1 MQTNFLN
8 SCQRAATQ
16 VLAVTALAFG
26 ITAPVQ
32 AQGIPVIDVAAIVQ
46 AIEQV
51 RAWEGQY
58 QQMIQ
63 SLQQQQQLI
72 QNTTGSRQ
80 LGQVSNAITS
90 TVLPPDIGRQ
100 LATTQNHGDLNNLA
114 LQNFGTLNRSM
125 QTRASQI
132 QDLMRQINT
141 TQDAKSIQ
149 ELSARIQSE
158 QVMATNEAKEA
169 EWLRSQVEMQGRAI
183 DIAHRQRMLS
193 GTGTGTGTGAGAAPN
208 R

>member
-1 MQTNFLN
+1 MQANIHRST
-8 SCQRAATQ
+8 TQ
-16 VLAVTALAFG
+16 ILAITTLAFSIG
-26 ITAPVQ
+26 SPAL

-51 RAWEGQY
+51 RAWEAQY

-63 SLQQQQQLI
+63 SLQQQQQLL
-72 QNTTGSRQ
+72 QSTTGSRL

-90 TVLPPDIGRQ
+90 TVLPQDIYKQ
-100 LATTQNHGDLNNLA
+100 LASAQSHSDLNNLA

-125 QTRASQI
+125 QTRANQI
-132 QDLMRQINT
+132 QDLMRQINS

-149 ELSARIQSE
+149 ELSARIQAE

-169 EWLRSQVEMQGRAI
+169 DWLRSQLEMQGHAI
-183 DIAHRQRMLS
+183 DLANKQRFLYGP
-193 GTGTGTGTGAGAAPN
+193 GTNATPS

>member
-1 MQTNFLN
+1 MTM
-8 SCQRAATQ
+8 RATRSLSSAI
-16 VLAVTALAFG
+16 VTIAF
-26 ITAPVQ
+26 TAP
-32 AQGIPVIDVAAIVQ
+32 ALSQGIPVIDVAAIVQ

-51 RAWEGQY
+51 RAWEAQY

-72 QNTTGSRQ
+72 QNTTGVRQ

-90 TVLPPDIGRQ
+90 SVLPPDIGRQ
-100 LATTQNHGDLNNLA
+100 LASTRSHTDLNTVA
-114 LQNFGTLNRSM
+114 LQNFGALSRAM

-149 ELSARIQSE
+149 ELSARIQAE

-183 DIAHRQRMLS
+183 DLAHKQRMHY
-193 GTGTGTGTGAGAAPN
+193 GAGTSSTTN

>member
-1 MQTNFLN
+1 MQANTLN
-8 SCQRAATQ
+8 PFQCSAANM
-16 VLAVTALAFG
+16 LAITALSFS
-26 ITAPVQ
+26 ITAPAH

-51 RAWEGQY
+51 KAWEGQY

-72 QNTTGSRQ
+72 QNSTGTRQ

-100 LATTQNHGDLNNLA
+100 LASTQNHGDLNTLA

-132 QDLMRQINT
+132 QELMRQINS

-169 EWLRSQVEMQGRAI
+169 DWLRSQVEMQGRAI
-183 DIAHRQRMLS
+183 DLAHKQRMYG
-193 GTGTGTGTGAGAAPN
+193 GTGTNAPLS

>member
-1 MQTNFLN
+1 MKPNLKLTH
-8 SCQRAATQ
+8 AI
-16 VLAVTALAFG
+16 LALSITTPAFS
-26 ITAPVQ
+26 
-32 AQGIPVIDVAAIVQ
+32 QGIPVIDVAAIVQ

-90 TVLPPDIGRQ
+90 TVLPPDIVRQ
-100 LATTQNHGDLNNLA
+100 LTTTRTHDELNSLA
-114 LQNFGTLNRSM
+114 LQNFGALSQAM

-132 QDLMRQINT
+132 QELMRQINS

-149 ELSARIQSE
+149 ELTARIQSE
-158 QVMATNEAKEA
+158 QVMATDEAKEA
-169 EWLRSQVEMQGRAI
+169 QWLRTQIEMQAQAL
-183 DIAHRQRMLS
+183 DLAHKQRMLGNLRTNPTS
-193 GTGTGTGTGAGAAPN
+193 T

>member
-1 MQTNFLN
+1 MQAKTHSLL
-8 SCQRAATQ
+8 QRTAADI
-16 VLAVTALAFG
+16 LAITTSTF
-26 ITAPVQ
+26 ITAPAL

-72 QNTTGSRQ
+72 QNSTGTRQ
-80 LGQVSNAITS
+80 LGQIANAITT

-100 LATTQNHGDLNNLA
+100 LATTQNHNELNNLA
-114 LQNFGTLNRSM
+114 LQNFGSLNRSM

-132 QDLMRQINT
+132 QDLMRQINS

-158 QVMATNEAKEA
+158 QVMATNEAREA
-169 EWLRSQVEMQGRAI
+169 DWLRSQIEMQGRAI
-183 DIAHRQRMLS
+183 DLAHRQRMLS
-193 GTGTGTGTGAGAAPN
+193 GTGTSAPPS

>member
-1 MQTNFLN
+1 MQANTLN
-8 SCQRAATQ
+8 PLPCSAANM
-16 VLAVTALAFG
+16 LAITALSFS
-26 ITAPVQ
+26 ITAPAH

-72 QNTTGSRQ
+72 QNSSGTRQ
-80 LGQVSNAITS
+80 LGQISNAITS
-90 TVLPPDIGRQ
+90 TVLPADIGRQ
-100 LATTQNHGDLNNLA
+100 LALTQNHDDLNNLA

-132 QDLMRQINT
+132 QDLMRQINS

-169 EWLRSQVEMQGRAI
+169 DWLRSQVEMQGRAI
-183 DIAHRQRMLS
+183 DLAHKQRMYG
-193 GTGTGTGTGAGAAPN
+193 GTGTNASAS

>member
-1 MQTNFLN
+1 MQANNQN
-8 SCQRAATQ
+8 SFQRTAAKM
-16 VLAVTALAFG
+16 LAITSLAFS
-26 ITAPVQ
+26 ITAPAH

-72 QNTTGSRQ
+72 QNSTGTRQ
-80 LGQVSNAITS
+80 LGQISNSITS
-90 TVLPPDIGRQ
+90 TVLPTDIGRQ
-100 LATTQNHGDLNNLA
+100 LASAQNHGDLNNLA

-132 QDLMRQINT
+132 QDLMRQINS

-158 QVMATNEAKEA
+158 QVMATNEAKEG
-169 EWLRSQVEMQGRAI
+169 EWLRSQIEAQGRAI
-183 DIAHRQRMLS
+183 DLAHKQRMLY
-193 GTGTGTGTGAGAAPN
+193 GAGANTNPG

>member
-1 MQTNFLN
+1 MKPNLKLTH
-8 SCQRAATQ
+8 AI
-16 VLAVTALAFG
+16 LALSITTSAFS
-26 ITAPVQ
+26 
-32 AQGIPVIDVAAIVQ
+32 QGIPVIDVAAIVQ

-58 QQMIQ
+58 QQMMQ

-100 LATTQNHGDLNNLA
+100 LTTTRTHDELNSLA
-114 LQNFGTLNRSM
+114 LQNFGALSQAM

-132 QDLMRQINT
+132 QELMRQINS

-149 ELSARIQSE
+149 ELTARIQSE

-169 EWLRSQVEMQGRAI
+169 QWLRTQIEMQAQAL
-183 DIAHRQRMLS
+183 DLAHKQKML
-193 GTGTGTGTGAGAAPN
+193 GTLRTNPAST

>member
-1 MQTNFLN
+1 MQAKTQNTF
-8 SCQRAATQ
+8 QRTTAKI
-16 VLAVTALAFG
+16 LAVTTLAFK
-26 ITAPVQ
+26 IISPVH

-51 RAWEGQY
+51 RAWEAQY
-58 QQMIQ
+58 QQMTQ

-72 QNTTGSRQ
+72 QNTSGSRQ

-90 TVLPPDIGRQ
+90 TILSPDIGRQ
-100 LATTQNHGDLNNLA
+100 LASTQNHGDLNNLA
-114 LQNFGTLNRSM
+114 LQNFEALNRSM

-132 QDLMRQINT
+132 QDLMRQINS
-141 TQDAKSIQ
+141 TQDAKGIQ
-149 ELSARIQSE
+149 ELSARIQAE

-183 DIAHRQRMLS
+183 DLAHKQRMLY
-193 GTGTGTGTGAGAAPN
+193 GTGANATPG

>member
-1 MQTNFLN
+1 MTMKLN
-8 SCQRAATQ
+8 RPLTSFIF
-16 VLAVTALAFG
+16 ALSMNAPAFS
-26 ITAPVQ
+26 
-32 AQGIPVIDVAAIVQ
+32 QGIPVIDVAAIVQ

-80 LGQVSNAITS
+80 LGQVANAITS
-90 TVLPPDIGRQ
+90 TVLPFDIGRQ
-100 LATTQNHGDLNNLA
+100 LTTTQSHDELNALA
-114 LQNFGTLNRSM
+114 FQNFGTLNQAM
-125 QTRASQI
+125 QTRVSQI
-132 QDLMRQINT
+132 QELMRQINS

-169 EWLRSQVEMQGRAI
+169 QWLRTQIEMQAQAL
-183 DIAHRQRMLS
+183 DLAHKQRML
-193 GTGTGTGTGAGAAPN
+193 GTLRSNPAST

>member
-1 MQTNFLN
+1 MKSNRKLTH
-8 SCQRAATQ
+8 AI
-16 VLAVTALAFG
+16 LALSITTPAFS
-26 ITAPVQ
+26 
-32 AQGIPVIDVAAIVQ
+32 QGIPVIDVAAIVQ

-58 QQMIQ
+58 QQMMQ

-100 LATTQNHGDLNNLA
+100 LTTTRTHDELNALA
-114 LQNFGTLNRSM
+114 LQNFGSLSQAM

-132 QDLMRQINT
+132 QELMRQINS

-149 ELSARIQSE
+149 ELTARIQSE

-169 EWLRSQVEMQGRAI
+169 QWLRMQIEMQAQAL
-183 DIAHRQRMLS
+183 DLAHKQRMLGNLRINPTS
-193 GTGTGTGTGAGAAPN
+193 T

>member
-1 MQTNFLN
+1 MKPNLKLTH
-8 SCQRAATQ
+8 AI
-16 VLAVTALAFG
+16 LALSITTPAFS
-26 ITAPVQ
+26 
-32 AQGIPVIDVAAIVQ
+32 QGIPVIDVAAIVQ

-90 TVLPPDIGRQ
+90 TVLPPDIVRQ
-100 LATTQNHGDLNNLA
+100 LTTTRTHDELNSLA
-114 LQNFGTLNRSM
+114 LQNFGALSQAM

-132 QDLMRQINT
+132 QELMRQINS

-149 ELSARIQSE
+149 ELTARIQSE

-169 EWLRSQVEMQGRAI
+169 QWLRTQIEMQAQAL
-183 DIAHRQRMLS
+183 DLAHKQRMLGNLRTNPTS
-193 GTGTGTGTGAGAAPN
+193 T

>member
-1 MQTNFLN
+1 MKPNLKLTH
-8 SCQRAATQ
+8 AI
-16 VLAVTALAFG
+16 LALSITTSAFS
-26 ITAPVQ
+26 
-32 AQGIPVIDVAAIVQ
+32 QGIPVIDAAAIVQ

-58 QQMIQ
+58 QQMMQ

-90 TVLPPDIGRQ
+90 TVLPPDIVRQ
-100 LATTQNHGDLNNLA
+100 LTTTRTHDELNSLA
-114 LQNFGTLNRSM
+114 LQNFGALSQAM

-132 QDLMRQINT
+132 QELMRQINS

-149 ELSARIQSE
+149 ELTARIQSE

-169 EWLRSQVEMQGRAI
+169 QWLRTQIEMQAQAL
-183 DIAHRQRMLS
+183 DLAHKQRMLGNLRTNPTS
-193 GTGTGTGTGAGAAPN
+193 T

>member
-1 MQTNFLN
+1 MQANTLN
-8 SCQRAATQ
+8 PFQCSAANM
-16 VLAVTALAFG
+16 LAITALSFS
-26 ITAPVQ
+26 ITAPAH

-51 RAWEGQY
+51 KAWEGQY

-63 SLQQQQQLI
+63 SLQQQQHLI
-72 QNTTGSRQ
+72 QNSTGTRQ
-80 LGQVSNAITS
+80 LVQVSNAITS

-100 LATTQNHGDLNNLA
+100 LASTQNHGDLNTLA

-132 QDLMRQINT
+132 QDLMRQINS

-169 EWLRSQVEMQGRAI
+169 DWLRSQVEMQGRAI
-183 DIAHRQRMLS
+183 DLAHKQRMYG
-193 GTGTGTGTGAGAAPN
+193 GTGTNAPAS

>member
-1 MQTNFLN
+1 MKPNLKLTH
-8 SCQRAATQ
+8 AI
-16 VLAVTALAFG
+16 LALSITTSAFS
-26 ITAPVQ
+26 
-32 AQGIPVIDVAAIVQ
+32 QGIPVIDVAAIVQ

-58 QQMIQ
+58 QQMMQ

-90 TVLPPDIGRQ
+90 TVLPPDIVRQ
-100 LATTQNHGDLNNLA
+100 LTTTRTHDELNSLA
-114 LQNFGTLNRSM
+114 LQNFDTLSQAM

-132 QDLMRQINT
+132 QELMRQINS

-149 ELSARIQSE
+149 ELTARIQSE

-169 EWLRSQVEMQGRAI
+169 QWLRTQIEMQAQAL
-183 DIAHRQRMLS
+183 DLAHKQRMLGNLRTNPTS
-193 GTGTGTGTGAGAAPN
+193 T

>member
-1 MQTNFLN
+1 MHTNLLPP
-8 SCQRAATQ
+8 CQRAATQ
-16 VLAVTALAFG
+16 ILAVTALAFG
-26 ITAPVQ
+26 ITAPAH
-32 AQGIPVIDVAAIVQ
+32 AQGIPVIDAAAIVQ

-51 RAWEGQY
+51 RAWEAQY

-80 LGQVSNAITS
+80 LGQVTNAITS

-100 LATTQNHGDLNNLA
+100 LATVQNHGDLNTLA

-132 QDLMRQINT
+132 QELMRQINA

-183 DIAHRQRMLS
+183 DLAHKQRMLY
-193 GTGTGTGTGAGAAPN
+193 GTGAGATPG

>member
-1 MQTNFLN
+1 MKPDLKLTH
-8 SCQRAATQ
+8 AI
-16 VLAVTALAFG
+16 LALSITTPAFS
-26 ITAPVQ
+26 
-32 AQGIPVIDVAAIVQ
+32 QGIPVIDVAAIVQ

-58 QQMIQ
+58 QQMMQ

-90 TVLPPDIGRQ
+90 TVLPPDIVRQ
-100 LATTQNHGDLNNLA
+100 LTTTRTHDELNSLA
-114 LQNFGTLNRSM
+114 LQNFGALSQAM

-132 QDLMRQINT
+132 QELMRQINS

-149 ELSARIQSE
+149 ELTARIQSE

-169 EWLRSQVEMQGRAI
+169 QWLRTQIEMQAQAL
-183 DIAHRQRMLS
+183 DLAHKQRMLGNLRTNPTS
-193 GTGTGTGTGAGAAPN
+193 T

>member
-1 MQTNFLN
+1 MKPNLKLTH
-8 SCQRAATQ
+8 AI
-16 VLAVTALAFG
+16 LALSITTSAFS
-26 ITAPVQ
+26 
-32 AQGIPVIDVAAIVQ
+32 QGIPVIDVAAIVQ

-58 QQMIQ
+58 QQMMQ

-90 TVLPPDIGRQ
+90 TVLPPDIVRQ
-100 LATTQNHGDLNNLA
+100 LTTTRTHDELNSLA
-114 LQNFGTLNRSM
+114 LQNFGALSQAM

-132 QDLMRQINT
+132 QELMRQINS

-149 ELSARIQSE
+149 ELTARIQSE

-169 EWLRSQVEMQGRAI
+169 QWLRTQIEMQAQAL
-183 DIAHRQRMLS
+183 DLAHKQRMLGNLRTNPTS
-193 GTGTGTGTGAGAAPN
+193 T

>member
-1 MQTNFLN
+1 MKPDLKLT
-8 SCQRAATQ
+8 CAI
-16 VLAVTALAFG
+16 LALSITTPALS
-26 ITAPVQ
+26 
-32 AQGIPVIDVAAIVQ
+32 QGIPVIDVAAIVQ

-58 QQMIQ
+58 QQMMQ

-80 LGQVSNAITS
+80 LGQVANAITS

-100 LATTQNHGDLNNLA
+100 LSTTQTHDELNSLA
-114 LQNFGTLNRSM
+114 LQNFGTLSQAM

-132 QDLMRQINT
+132 QELMRQING

-149 ELSARIQSE
+149 ELTARIQSE

-169 EWLRSQVEMQGRAI
+169 QWLRTQIEMQAQAL
-183 DIAHRQRMLS
+183 DLAHKQKML
-193 GTGTGTGTGAGAAPN
+193 GTLRTKPAST

>member
-1 MQTNFLN
+1 MMKARIDI
-8 SCQRAATQ
+8 QRTANRALAT
-16 VLAVTALAFG
+16 LSLFAVTATPLH
-26 ITAPVQ
+26 
-32 AQGIPVIDVAAIVQ
+32 AQGIPVIDVAAIMQ

-51 RAWEGQY
+51 RAWEAQY
-58 QQMIQ
+58 QQMTL
-63 SLQQQQQLI
+63 SLQQQFQQI

-80 LGQVSNAITS
+80 LGQIANAITS
-90 TVLPPDIGRQ
+90 SVLPNDIGRQ
-100 LATTQNHGDLNNLA
+100 LASTQTHDDLNKLA
-114 LQNFGTLNRSM
+114 LQNFGTLSQAM

-132 QDLMRQINT
+132 QDLMRQINA

-169 EWLRSQVEMQGRAI
+169 EWLRSQVEAQTRAI
-183 DIAHRQRMLS
+183 DLAHKQRMLY
-193 GTGTGTGTGAGAAPN
+193 GTPAAST

>member
-1 MQTNFLN
+1 MKPNLKLTH
-8 SCQRAATQ
+8 AI
-16 VLAVTALAFG
+16 LALSITTPALS
-26 ITAPVQ
+26 
-32 AQGIPVIDVAAIVQ
+32 QGIPVIDVAAIVQ

-51 RAWEGQY
+51 RAWESQY
-58 QQMIQ
+58 QQMMQ

-100 LATTQNHGDLNNLA
+100 LASTQNHGDLNNVA
-114 LQNFGTLNRSM
+114 LQNFGALSRAM
-125 QTRASQI
+125 QTRSSQI
-132 QDLMRQINT
+132 QDLMSQINR

-149 ELSARIQSE
+149 ELTARIQAE
-158 QVMATNEAKEA
+158 QVMAANEGKEA

-183 DIAHRQRMLS
+183 DLAHKQRMS
-193 GTGTGTGTGAGAAPN
+193 YGGSSSNSTPS

>member
-1 MQTNFLN
+1 MMQTNRPTT
-8 SCQRAATQ
+8 CQCTVKRI
-16 VLAVTALAFG
+16 LAVTALAFG
-26 ITAPVQ
+26 LNAPAY

-63 SLQQQQQLI
+63 NLQQQQQMI

-80 LGQVSNAITS
+80 LGQVSNAIT
-90 TVLPPDIGRQ
+90 TAVLPPDIGRQ
-100 LATTQNHGDLNNLA
+100 LASTQNHSDLNSLA
-114 LQNFGTLNRSM
+114 LQNLGTLNRAM
-125 QTRASQI
+125 QIRTSQI
-132 QDLMRQINT
+132 QDLMRQINN

-169 EWLRSQVEMQGRAI
+169 EWLRSQIEMQGRAI
-183 DIAHRQRMLS
+183 DLAHKQRMLQ
-193 GTGTGTGTGAGAAPN
+193 GTTT

>member
-1 MQTNFLN
+1 MQATTQNPF
-8 SCQRAATQ
+8 QRAATKM
-16 VLAVTALAFG
+16 LAVTTLAFN
-26 ITAPVQ
+26 IVAPVH

-72 QNTTGSRQ
+72 QNSTGSRL

-90 TVLPPDIGRQ
+90 TVLPQDIARQ
-100 LATTQNHGDLNNLA
+100 LATVQNHGDLNTLA

-132 QDLMRQINT
+132 QDLMRQINS
-141 TQDAKSIQ
+141 TQDTKSIQ

-183 DIAHRQRMLS
+183 DLAHTQRMLY
-193 GTGTGTGTGAGAAPN
+193 GTGANATPS

>member
-1 MQTNFLN
+1 MQAKNQNPL
-8 SCQRAATQ
+8 QRAAAKM
-16 VLAVTALAFG
+16 LAVTTLAFN
-26 ITAPVQ
+26 IVTPVY
-32 AQGIPVIDVAAIVQ
+32 AQGIPVIDAAAIVQ

-51 RAWEGQY
+51 RAWEAQY
-58 QQMIQ
+58 QQMTQ

-72 QNTTGSRQ
+72 QNASGTRQ
-80 LGQVSNAITS
+80 LGQIANAITS

-100 LATTQNHGDLNNLA
+100 LLATQNHGDLNNLA
-114 LQNFGTLNRSM
+114 IQNFGTLNRSM

-132 QDLMRQINT
+132 QDLMRQINS

-169 EWLRSQVEMQGRAI
+169 DWLRSQVEMQGRAI
-183 DIAHRQRMLS
+183 DLAHKQRMYG
-193 GTGTGTGTGAGAAPN
+193 GTGTNATPS

>member
-1 MQTNFLN
+1 MKPNLKLTHAIF
-8 SCQRAATQ
+8 
-16 VLAVTALAFG
+16 ALSISTSAFS
-26 ITAPVQ
+26 
-32 AQGIPVIDVAAIVQ
+32 QGIPVIDAAAIVQ

-58 QQMIQ
+58 QQMMQ

-100 LATTQNHGDLNNLA
+100 LASTQNHGDLNNVA
-114 LQNFGTLNRSM
+114 LQNFAALSRAM
-125 QTRASQI
+125 QTRSSQI
-132 QDLMRQINT
+132 QDLMSQINR

-149 ELSARIQSE
+149 ELTARIQAE
-158 QVMATNEAKEA
+158 QVMAANEGKEA

-183 DIAHRQRMLS
+183 DLAHKQRMS
-193 GTGTGTGTGAGAAPN
+193 YGGSSSNNTPS

>member
-1 MQTNFLN
+1 MQANTLKPFQC
-8 SCQRAATQ
+8 SAANI
-16 VLAVTALAFG
+16 LAITALSFS
-26 ITAPVQ
+26 ITAPAH

-51 RAWEGQY
+51 KAWEGQY

-72 QNTTGSRQ
+72 QNSTGTRQ

-100 LATTQNHGDLNNLA
+100 LASTQNHGDLNTLA

-132 QDLMRQINT
+132 QELMRQINS

-169 EWLRSQVEMQGRAI
+169 DWLRSQVEMQGRAI
-183 DIAHRQRMLS
+183 DLAHKQRMYG
-193 GTGTGTGTGAGAAPN
+193 GTGTNAPLS

>member
-1 MQTNFLN
+1 MKPNLKLTH
-8 SCQRAATQ
+8 AI
-16 VLAVTALAFG
+16 LALSITTPAFS
-26 ITAPVQ
+26 
-32 AQGIPVIDVAAIVQ
+32 QGIPVIDVAAIVQ

-90 TVLPPDIGRQ
+90 TVLPPDIVRQ
-100 LATTQNHGDLNNLA
+100 LTTTRTHDELNSLA
-114 LQNFGTLNRSM
+114 LQNFGALSQAM

-132 QDLMRQINT
+132 QELMRQINS

-149 ELSARIQSE
+149 ELTARIQSE

-169 EWLRSQVEMQGRAI
+169 QWLRTQIEMQAQAL
-183 DIAHRQRMLS
+183 DLAHKQRMLGNLRTNPTS
-193 GTGTGTGTGAGAAPN
+193 P

>member
-1 MQTNFLN
+1 MQVNIQKSL
-8 SCQRAATQ
+8 QRTAANI
-16 VLAVTALAFG
+16 LAVTSIAFN
-26 ITAPVQ
+26 IVAPVH

-72 QNTTGSRQ
+72 QNSSGTRQ
-80 LGQVSNAITS
+80 LGQISNAITS
-90 TVLPPDIGRQ
+90 TVLPADIGRQ
-100 LATTQNHGDLNNLA
+100 LALTQNHDDLNNLA

-132 QDLMRQINT
+132 QDLMRQINS

-169 EWLRSQVEMQGRAI
+169 DWLRSQIEMHGRAI
-183 DIAHRQRMLS
+183 DLAHKQRMLY
-193 GTGTGTGTGAGAAPN
+193 GTGSNATPN